1 MSTILD
7 VPHFEQSGE
16 GYCLPACA
24 RMVLA
29 YLGMERTEAEIAQ
42 LLGTQRFGT
51 PNFAIVKL
59 AAWGVEVDFRVWE
72 LEELLSALAKGQPVI
87 LFVQTGFLDYWEEDF
102 GHAIVVVGVTDKQQ
116 FWIHDPSQPKG
127 ARQASLNGLLAAWCE
142 FGYKGA
148 ALRVMPQKPSWLRR
162 ALGWFRQKEST

>member
-1 MSTILD
+1 M
-7 VPHFEQSGE
+7 
-16 GYCLPACA
+16 
-24 RMVLA
+24 
-29 YLGMERTEAEIAQ
+29 
-42 LLGTQRFGT
+42 
-51 PNFAIVKL
+51 
-59 AAWGVEVDFRVWE
+59 
-72 LEELLSALAKGQPVI
+72 LSALAKGQPVI

-148 ALRVMPQKPSWLRR
+148 ALRVMQQKPSWLRR